1 MNRLMRRAL
10 VAAAA
15 ALLLAAPWSA
25 LPVRADG
32 GDATFTGE
40 IVDLSCYLASGKKGR
55 VHKTCAQR
63 CAERGLPIGIL
74 TGDGKVYLLLEDHAN
89 EQPYEDAKKL
99 AGVQAEVKG
108 KLYDER
114 GIASIVLGSIEKR

>member
-1 MNRLMRRAL
+1 MMRRAL
-10 VAAAA
+10 VVAAA
-15 ALLLAAPWSA
+15 ALLFSVASSP

-32 GDATFTGE
+32 TDVTLTGE

-99 AGVQAEVKG
+99 AGIQAEIKG
-108 KLYDER
+108 KVFDER
-114 GIASIVLGSIEKR
+114 GIASVVLGSVTKR